1 MFDRIGKRK
10 ERLGEEAINK
20 KTKAI
25 IGFQYFPGDITRLN
39 GNDAAVLSLKYFLP
53 LILRIIK

>member
-10 ERLGEEAINK
+10 ERLGEEAIR

-39 GNDAAVLSLKYFLP
+39 GNDAALLSLKYFLP